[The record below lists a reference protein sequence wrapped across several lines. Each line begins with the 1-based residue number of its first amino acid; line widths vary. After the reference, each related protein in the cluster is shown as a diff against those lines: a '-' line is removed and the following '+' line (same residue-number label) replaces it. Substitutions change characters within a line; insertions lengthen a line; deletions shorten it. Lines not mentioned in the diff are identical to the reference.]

1 MTTIDLTKNNM
12 LGEQFETDNFILCG
26 STVIASGYYRDDIV
40 VFMVLL
46 APDQRLGAN
55 YGLFFVN
62 LVKLTD
68 PADTGERRK
77 GVPYG
82 LQTFM
87 NIVPTVQCWADEYG
101 MDF

>member
-12 LGEQFETDNFILCG
+12 LGEQFETDNFILRG

-68 PADTGERRK
+68 PTDTGERRK
-77 GVPYG
+77 GVP
-82 LQTFM
+82 
-87 NIVPTVQCWADEYG
+87 
-101 MDF
+101 